1 MTTSS
6 PSTTDAPSADVSVSS
21 VWIPARWLTN
31 LLLLVGLILIILN
44 GWYLYDIGPK
54 FLTGI
59 LVEILLAILTLLFIK
74 MEALPVREVLRW
86 RWPGWGAIGLSVVV
100 GAGFWMIGIVVNLLS
115 MVIFGY
121 STPVSPAAYPGNGL
135 EVLLFATATV
145 IAAPICEE
153 ILFRGYVQRAY
164 GARRRWVGWVIAAI
178 IFAMYHLRFQG
189 ALPLL
194 PVALVLGYVAW
205 RNDALLPSIIV
216 HAVYNGFSTLVMA
229 GLILLPFEPFLILV
243 IAMVVFGLILA
254 PLALAALWWMRR
266 TTQPPTPDLRR
277 RDWGWVRRTWP
288 LPLAVML
295 LIYGYVA
302 TTEYIVGRHPE
313 RLAEAQVELDAPAAW
328 DTPTRWRYEIRNMLD
343 EPIGEATCELT
354 PAPTH
359 FDLACRAAYD
369 AFDIAADLPVDLSAW
384 DIDLS
389 RFDLALTGEA
399 TAWHQQARWSRPD
412 LQLEALEG
420 GYQVGE
426 ERATYSLASG
436 ELRIG
441 GRVVSD
447 TVASEALFAR
457 EWPWRMTALP
467 FEIAYGARHPLLSV
481 TSEGEYQSRA
491 RYVMVRDGE
500 PVWTVDENVLAWRVT
515 VAEEGA
521 ADGASALSAW
531 YDAEPPHTLVRYD
544 DGAVTYVL
552 EEIVTGEEA
561 VSPDEETCIQPGIL
575 LGGLT
580 GVTR

>member
-1 MTTSS
+1 MTYQPASPNADQPAASS
-6 PSTTDAPSADVSVSS
+6 A
-21 VWIPARWLTN
+21 WLPARWLAN
-31 LLLLVGLILIILN
+31 LLLLVGLILLILN
-44 GWYLYDIGPK
+44 GWYLQDLGPK

-59 LVEILLAILTLLFIK
+59 FVEVLLAILTLLFIK
-74 MEALPVREVLRW
+74 MEDLPVREVLRW
-86 RWPGWGAIGLSVVV
+86 RWPGWGAIALSVLV

-121 STPVSPAAYPGNGL
+121 ATPAPPDAYPANGL

-153 ILFRGYVQRAY
+153 ILFRGYIQRAY
-164 GARRRWVGWVIAAI
+164 GTRRRWVGWVISGV

-216 HAVYNGFSTLVMA
+216 HAVYNGVSTLVMA
-229 GLILLPFEPFLILV
+229 GLVLLPFEASLILIIV
-243 IAMVVFGLILA
+243 MVLFGLMLA
-254 PLALAALWWMRR
+254 PLALVALWWMWRS
-266 TTQPPTPDLRR
+266 TQPPTPDLRR
-277 RDWGWVRRTWP
+277 RDWGWVRWAWP
-288 LPLAVML
+288 LPLVVML

-302 TTEYIVGRHPE
+302 TTEYIVGRYPE

-328 DTPTRWRYEIRNMLD
+328 DTPTRWRYEIRNLLD

-359 FDLACRAAYD
+359 FDLNCRASYD
-369 AFDIAADLPVDLSAW
+369 AFDIVESLPVDLSAW
-384 DIDLS
+384 DIDLT

-399 TAWHQQARWSRPD
+399 TSWHQQVRWSRPD
-412 LQLEALEG
+412 LQLQTLEG
-420 GYQVGE
+420 DYQVGE
-426 ERATYSLASG
+426 ERTTYSLASG
-436 ELRIG
+436 ELRVQ

-447 TVASEALFAR
+447 TVTSTALFAR
-457 EWPWRMTALP
+457 EWPWRMSALP
-467 FEIAYGARHPLLSV
+467 FEIAYGARQPLLSV
-481 TSEGEYQSRA
+481 TPAGAYQPQA

-500 PVWTVDENVLAWRVT
+500 PVWTADGNVLAWRVT
-515 VAEEGA
+515 VAGA
-521 ADGASALSAW
+521 DSADGDGALSAW

-544 DGAVTYVL
+544 DGTVTYVL
-552 EEIVTGEEA
+552 EEVVTGDE
-561 VSPDEETCIQPGIL
+561 VRKSDEETYIQPEIL
-575 LGGLT
+575 LGGLM